1 MDSREPPQPPHHP
14 HGHHFQPP
22 SNVVLMGPNPFT
34 NTAPT
39 TMMAPATARFPLFN
53 VNANPANPANP
64 PPHSEPFT
72 TTTTITTVNTTTNTT
87 TTVPP
92 TLVPC
97 VAGTTV
103 PPTLVPCVAGSSES
117 FKKKRGRPRKYFPDD
132 STALGLGSG
141 SGSGSG
147 SGQALAM
154 TSPDS
159 STAKKSKRGRGRP
172 RGSVKKKLGD
182 DGSVFRPHVIMVNH
196 GEDIFKKVMA
206 FSQERAGSDTEMCVV
221 SAEGL
226 IGTVALHQAGSIV
239 VFEGQFEIISL
250 SAQLVESDDG
260 SGLKRMS
267 NLKISVGGPDS
278 RLLGGVVADKLVAAS
293 TVKVIMGCFN
303 LDGKKTS
310 SNNQKSGPSST
321 PPSHFA
327 ASGTPTSPTS
337 QGPSS
342 ESSGDHENSPFTQ
355 GPGVYNNASQ
365 VDQNMMMF
373 HHPQVW
379 ARQTQQISNKN
390 NWDRF

>member
-14 HGHHFQPP
+14 HPHPHAHHFQPP
-22 SNVVLMGPNPFT
+22 LNAVLVGPNPFT

-53 VNANPANPANP
+53 MNANPANP

-72 TTTTITTVNTTTNTT
+72 TITTTATVNTTANT
-87 TTVPP
+87 
-92 TLVPC
+92 
-97 VAGTTV
+97 VA

-117 FKKKRGRPRKYFPDD
+117 FKRKRGRPRKYFPDD

-154 TSPDS
+154 NSPDS
-159 STAKKSKRGRGRP
+159 STAKKSKKGRGRP

-182 DGSVFRPHVIMVNH
+182 NGSAFRPHVIMVNH
-196 GEDIFKKVMA
+196 GEDISEKVMA
-206 FSQERAGSDTEMCVV
+206 FSQEKAGPDTEVCIV

-226 IGTVALHQAGSIV
+226 IGTVAFHQAGSIV

-250 SAQLVESDDG
+250 SGQSVESDDG

-267 NLKISVGGPDS
+267 NLKVSVGGPDS

-293 TVKVIMGCFN
+293 TVKVIMACFT

-337 QGPSS
+337 RGPSS

-355 GPGVYNNASQ
+355 GPGIYNNASQ
-365 VDQNMMMF
+365 VDQNMMF
-373 HHPQVW
+373 HHQQIW
-379 ARQTQQISNKN
+379 ARQTQQ
-390 NWDRF
+390 